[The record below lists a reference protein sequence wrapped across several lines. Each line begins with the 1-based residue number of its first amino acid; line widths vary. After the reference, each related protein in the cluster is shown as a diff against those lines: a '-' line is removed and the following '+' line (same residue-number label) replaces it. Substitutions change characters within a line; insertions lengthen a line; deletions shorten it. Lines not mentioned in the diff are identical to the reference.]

1 MVEQEW
7 AKWIKLRPDMN
18 LELGEFIV
26 MSLQRRRLLLNKR
39 ASFCA

>member
-1 MVEQEW
+1 MAEQEWAEQEW

-26 MSLQRRRLLLNKR
+26 MSNYFQPN
-39 ASFCA
+39 